1 MVNAMQQLSCLIV
14 DDEPMA
20 LALLQSYVE
29 KTPFLDLK
37 AVCESAFEVMEY
49 LNANAPVDVVFS
61 DIQMPDL
68 SGLEFAKHLPKSTK
82 LVFTTA
88 FDRYAIDGYKVNAV
102 DYLLKPFNYSEF
114 LAAANKVLEMNKS
127 IDAQAQYLTDN
138 KEFIFVKSE
147 YRQLKIYLKDIL
159 YIEGMKDYAKF
170 YLASSPKPILSLIS
184 MKKLESE
191 LPSALFMRLHRSFIV
206 ALDKIDSLERSQ
218 VIIGKQRITVAPQY
232 KEAFDEYLQ
241 GKMLR

>member
-1 MVNAMQQLSCLIV
+1 MQKLSCLIV

-20 LALLQSYVE
+20 LALLQSCVE

-37 AVCESAFEVMEY
+37 AACESAFEVMEY

-114 LAAANKVLEMNKS
+114 LAAANKVLEMSKS
-127 IDAQAQYLTDN
+127 VELPMQGQYAVDN

-159 YIEGMKDYAKF
+159 YIEGMKDYVKF

-184 MKKLESE
+184 MKRLESE